1 MLADDYLGTRFML
14 TDQQLRDYHQQGYI
28 IAPALFGADEVA
40 RYNDHYEAMRLRDVI
55 APNPELQDLAQ
66 QPDVDPLRIYPRIMQ
81 PHRHDE
87 TSLRWLIDSRIN
99 HCLTAIL
106 GQEPFAVQ
114 TMAYFKPAGA
124 RGQALHQD
132 QYYLRVQPGTCIA
145 AWMAL
150 DDIDEDN
157 GCLYV
162 VPGSHNWPLLCT
174 VDADSSQSFSEV
186 TVELPEGEEAVPVR
200 MQPGDVLFFNGQ
212 LVHGSYPNSSKD
224 RFRRSLIGH
233 YIVGEAREVYR
244 YYHPVLR
251 MDGTE
256 VTLGESERGGTCGR
270 WVAQDGLPVLEM
282 EAEEA

>member
-1 MLADDYLGTRFML
+1 MLSE
-14 TDQQLRDYHQQGYI
+14 QQLQDYHRQGFI
-28 IAPALFGADEVA
+28 VAPGLFSAEEVA
-40 RYNDHYEAMRLRDVI
+40 FYQDHFEQLRQREVI
-55 APNPELQDLAQ
+55 EPNPELLELVG
-66 QPDVDPLRIYPRIMQ
+66 QPDVDPLRIYPRLMQ
-81 PHRHDE
+81 PHRRDE
-87 TSLRWLIDSRIN
+87 VSLHWLIDSRIN
-99 HCLTAIL
+99 ACLTAIL

-132 QYYLRVQPGTCIA
+132 QFYLRVQPGTCIA
-145 AWMAL
+145 AWMAM
-150 DDIDEDN
+150 DEIDEDN

-162 VPGSHNWPLLCT
+162 VPGSHTWPLLCT
-174 VDADSSQSFSEV
+174 TTSDPSQSFSEF

-200 MQPGDVLFFNGQ
+200 MQPGDTLFFNGQ

-224 RFRRSLIGH
+224 RFRRCMIGH
-233 YIVGEAREVYR
+233 YIMGEATEVYR

-270 WVAQDGLPVLEM
+270 WTAQDGLPVLAM
-282 EAEEA
+282 EDEQV